1 MLWMN
6 HIESLHHATAPSVT
20 ARSLSWFGHLRD
32 GLIGAHGFLLECCAQ
47 YYPDSDPVGRL
58 ATARLLTT
66 SGEAS
71 ENSVSA
77 RCFWPTG
84 AKEAN
89 VISYPTILGSTNKK
103 RKKKQAILGATA
115 CSLSHAFQILI
126 TLLVLVSCL
135 MGFGHG
141 LSILDRDAL
150 FVPKT
155 ADATP
160 HTTRSR
166 SGHST
171 FKTHTINV

>member
-32 GLIGAHGFLLECCAQ
+32 GLIRAHGFLLECCAQ

-71 ENSVSA
+71 ENSISA

-84 AKEAN
+84 VKEAN
-89 VISYPTILGSTNKK
+89 VISYPTLLGSTNKR
-103 RKKKQAILGATA
+103 RKKSYPRRDCLLALA
-115 CSLSHAFQILI
+115 CVPDLDHSSCPCLLSDGVRSWAFN
-126 TLLVLVSCL
+126 
-135 MGFGHG
+135 F
-141 LSILDRDAL
+141 
-150 FVPKT
+150 
-155 ADATP
+155 
-160 HTTRSR
+160 
-166 SGHST
+166 
-171 FKTHTINV
+171 